1 MSQASRQQT
10 AILSNFDNLFTKL
23 AHTKQSWSQRSH
35 VTLDVT
41 PDCHVTLDVTPD
53 CCPHPVSVVVG
64 VSGPDGAPGGGGG
77 ATPCQ
82 GESRPAAAGAAQGE
96 TAGHGGP
103 PHHLLVDGDLPAGVG
118 TLRGVHTDTDGR
130 DLCLLR
136 HVLQVSTCQVTIA
149 KIVG

>member
-23 AHTKQSWSQRSH
+23 AHTKQSRSQRSH
-35 VTLDVT
+35 VN
-41 PDCHVTLDVTPD
+41 LDVTPD

-64 VSGPDGAPGGGGG
+64 VSGPDGAPRGGGG

-82 GESRPAAAGAAQGE
+82 GEPRPAAAGAAQGQ

-118 TLRGVHTDTDGR
+118 TLSGVHTDTDGR

>member
-35 VTLDVT
+35 VN
-41 PDCHVTLDVTPD
+41 LDVTPD

-64 VSGPDGAPGGGGG
+64 VSGPDGATGGGGG

>member
-23 AHTKQSWSQRSH
+23 AHTKQSRSQRSH
-35 VTLDVT
+35 VN
-41 PDCHVTLDVTPD
+41 LDVTPD

-82 GESRPAAAGAAQGE
+82 GESRPAAAGAAQGQ

-118 TLRGVHTDTDGR
+118 TLSGVHTDTDGR